1 MPHTTN
7 RILLK
12 TVALSSALLL
22 LSGCL
27 TQPKKGD
34 ESSLE
39 MDTPNQ
45 FTTAEEQ
52 HNIESIH
59 YLSKQ
64 QGSEALRA
72 PIEPFIQDEFEPQAQ
87 LPTQV
92 EDSSLQQSS
101 ADMVEE
107 QPAQA
112 TSPTD
117 LWHRLRQRYAL
128 PDRDHPGV
136 KQDQNRYA
144 KHPDYLLRVTERAR
158 PYLHFIDEEVEARGM
173 HAEIALLPIDR
184 KRVE

>member
-64 QGSEALRA
+64 QGSGALRA

-144 KHPDYLLRVTERAR
+144 KQIGRASCRER
-158 PYLHFIDEEVEARGM
+158 G
-173 HAEIALLPIDR
+173 
-184 KRVE
+184 